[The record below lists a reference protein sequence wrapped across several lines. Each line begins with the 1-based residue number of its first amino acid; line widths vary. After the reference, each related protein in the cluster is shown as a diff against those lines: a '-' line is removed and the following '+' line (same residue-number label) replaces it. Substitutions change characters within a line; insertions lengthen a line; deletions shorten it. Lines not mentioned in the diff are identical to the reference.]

1 MVHRFSITLT
11 QLSYFAE
18 CAKTLNMT
26 AASQEL
32 HVAQSAVSTAISHLE
47 RSLGAALFIRQHS
60 KGLILTAAGESL
72 LRDTHRVFG
81 MLSDSIE
88 TIQSHQDD
96 VRGTITVACFH
107 TLTPFILPQLLAEL
121 QQRHPHLVVEVL
133 EGDSEENLAALR
145 GGRAEIS
152 IGYDLTS
159 PDGVDQEVIGSVRP
173 HVILHTDH
181 PLAHRSEVAL
191 TELAGEPLVLL
202 DLPDSRE
209 YFLDLL
215 TGAGLTPRI
224 AYRTKNYEAVR
235 SLVAMG
241 CGFSILNQRPRIEET
256 YTGNRTA
263 VIEISGDVRS
273 LNVTVSSLS
282 QVAHTARARAVAG
295 AVRALV
301 AGAELAAPEPRGAE
315 PAEQ

>member
-11 QLSYFAE
+11 QLSYFTE

-60 KGLILTAAGESL
+60 KGLILTAAGEAL
-72 LRDTHRVFG
+72 LRDTHRLFG
-81 MLSDSIE
+81 LLSDTIE
-88 TIQSHQDD
+88 TIQADQEE
-96 VRGTITVACFH
+96 VRGAITIACFH
-107 TLTPFILPQLLAEL
+107 TLTPFVLPQLLRLL
-121 QQRHPHLVVEVL
+121 QERHPNLTVEVV

-145 GGRAEIS
+145 GGRAEIA
-152 IGYDLTS
+152 IGYDLTA
-159 PDGVDQEVIGSVRP
+159 PDGIEQEFIAAVPP

-181 PLAHRSEVAL
+181 PLAQRGSVAL
-191 TELAGEPLVLL
+191 AELAADPLVLL

-209 YFLDLL
+209 YFQRMLQE
-215 TGAGLTPRI
+215 AGITPHVK
-224 AYRTKNYEAVR
+224 YRTKNYEAVR

-256 YTGNRTA
+256 YTGSRT
-263 VIEISGDVRS
+263 VIVEISDDVRA
-273 LNVTVSSLS
+273 LHVTVSSLA
-282 QVAHTARARAVAG
+282 QVERTARARAVAT
-295 AVRALV
+295 AVR
-301 AGAELAAPEPRGAE
+301 ELLT
-315 PAEQ
+315 PADSASDM